1 MKRLRRKQSQE
12 NGNEGDD
19 DEEVDEHT
27 SPVHLGGAA
36 LEPLEEV
43 PETED
48 DHQEVHSEVKATG
61 SASVPFVPAS
71 EPLLPPQ
78 LHSVSAPP
86 AANRL
91 GVIGKASSKTL
102 EPVAAAAP
110 AVESPLYESPSFPL
124 NPADQHHYHQQHLIN
139 LLLGDSPARAPAR
152 SAAAQPASQLQLP
165 AYQPYSNAGYNFSTQ
180 PSPLYA
186 PAAAPQRVN
195 VAAPPGIN
203 TFRPAPLPD
212 LNFAPASAAA
222 SQLTPPP
229 PGLSPIGAGVTTSRF
244 SFGDFNSTAPLNVPV
259 LPQYQYQYQQPPA
272 QTYAPLGSYPTS
284 AAPSNA
290 AAAPAGNYY
299 KSKSGFSVRL

>member
-1 MKRLRRKQSQE
+1 M
-12 NGNEGDD
+12 
-19 DEEVDEHT
+19 
-27 SPVHLGGAA
+27 

-43 PETED
+43 PETEE
-48 DHQEVHSEVKATG
+48 DHQEVHPEVKATG
-61 SASVPFVPAS
+61 SASVPFAPAS

-78 LHSVSAPP
+78 LHSVSESPAPMPP
-86 AANRL
+86 AAVPPHRL
-91 GVIGKASSKTL
+91 GAIGKASSKTL

-152 SAAAQPASQLQLP
+152 SAAAQPASQLQMP
-165 AYQPYSNAGYNFSTQ
+165 AYQPYSNPGYNFSTQ

-203 TFRPAPLPD
+203 TSRPAPLPD
-212 LNFAPASAAA
+212 LNFAPAGAAA

-272 QTYAPLGSYPTS
+272 QTYAPLGSYPAS

-290 AAAPAGNYY
+290 TAAPAGNYY